1 MPRFKEE
8 EQPAAAPEVEAP
20 TLAAVPEVETPAS
33 AEPGFE
39 ESGKAAE
46 GDEWLVDVP
55 TTPMKAKQSQPKK
68 KKKNKKKNK
77 AKGKEGEG
85 VVVGLGATSDD
96 PVVLNSPTA
105 HATEV
110 IAD

>member
-55 TTPMKAKQSQPKK
+55 TTPTKAKQSQPKK
-68 KKKNKKKNK
+68 KKKNKKKK
-77 AKGKEGEG
+77 ETKERDKRKGDEC
-85 VVVGLGATSDD
+85 TQC
-96 PVVLNSPTA
+96 
-105 HATEV
+105 
-110 IAD
+110 